1 MDGEDRDR
9 RAAGRSQRTLVG
21 LAALA
26 LVVAACAGSAPGSPV
41 DVAPSADD
49 RTPLEGPP
57 DRPGDGD
64 PTVGDRAAGL
74 PTVPATMPGL
84 TLRELVSVAAPID
97 TAVLPD
103 GTVLLAQREGTVT
116 VLDVEAGAM
125 GARVLDVRERTTT
138 DGERGLLSIAVGPD
152 GTELF
157 VSLTDEEGG
166 TLVEAHAFDG
176 TLASG
181 EVRRIYALPQPY
193 RNHNGGQILF
203 APDGT
208 LLLGLGDGGGA
219 GDPLGAGQD
228 LRTPLGSVVRLDVSG
243 SGPGR
248 APADN
253 PFTADPDAAPEIL
266 AYGLRNPWRMHLDA
280 ARGEL
285 WIADVG
291 QGRVEEINRVTIDEL
306 RGANFGWALREG
318 DEPFDGG
325 EEPSDHVPPLHTYR
339 HGPGCSVTGGL
350 VYRGSALP
358 WLVGAYVFSDF
369 CDGTLRA
376 LLLGPEGDVVSVPL
390 GVGADRVVGFGTD
403 PQGEL
408 LVLDLEGPV
417 LRLEPAA

>member
-1 MDGEDRDR
+1 MDDQGRDW
-9 RAAGRSQRTLVG
+9 RAAERWQRTLVG
-21 LAALA
+21 LATLA
-26 LVVAACAGSAPGSPV
+26 LTVAGCTGPAPTSPV
-41 DVAPSADD
+41 EVAPSPGD
-49 RTPLEGPP
+49 RTPLEEPSEQ
-57 DRPGDGD
+57 PGDDD
-64 PTVGDRAAGL
+64 PPVGDRAAGL

-97 TAVLPD
+97 TAVLAD

-116 VLDVEAGAM
+116 VLDVEAGTT

-138 DGERGLLSIAVGPD
+138 DGERGLLSIAVSPD
-152 GTELF
+152 GAELF

-166 TLVEAHAFDG
+166 TLVETHPLDG
-176 TLASG
+176 TRTSSG
-181 EVRRIYALPQPY
+181 ARRIYALPQPY

-291 QGRVEEINRVTIDEL
+291 QGRVEEINRVTLDGL

-358 WLVGAYVFSDF
+358 WLVGAYVFSDY
-369 CDGTLRA
+369 CDGQLRA
-376 LLLGPEGDVVSVPL
+376 LFLGSEGDVVSVAL
-390 GVGADRVVGFGTD
+390 GVGADRVVAFGAD
-403 PQGEL
+403 AQGEL
-408 LVLDLEGPV
+408 LVLDLTGPV
-417 LRLEPAA
+417 LRLEPTA